1 MNKQPQITEQT
12 RKNIIKAFWSI
23 YKKKDIS
30 KITVTETIKKAGYNR
45 ATFYNYFDG
54 IQSILDYVE
63 NEIIKNVEETIDNK
77 TLFSQFNHIILNDIL
92 RLHKIYGE
100 YFSVLLSEHGDPLF
114 KEKLKE
120 TLKPIFYNSLDKSI
134 KPDFKTDIIYEA
146 SIYAMFGA
154 FSCWIKNKNKMES
167 KDFFEFTYNFM
178 GFGMENLMQ
187 KDRYFFN

>member
-63 NEIIKNVEETIDNK
+63 NEIIKNVEETIKKLTENGISVSFGTSWEQSSGNIEKQLSTADHLMYENKLLHYKELDNK
-77 TLFSQFNHIILNDIL
+77 N
-92 RLHKIYGE
+92 
-100 YFSVLLSEHGDPLF
+100 
-114 KEKLKE
+114 
-120 TLKPIFYNSLDKSI
+120 
-134 KPDFKTDIIYEA
+134 
-146 SIYAMFGA
+146 
-154 FSCWIKNKNKMES
+154 
-167 KDFFEFTYNFM
+167 
-178 GFGMENLMQ
+178 ENG
-187 KDRYFFN
+187 